1 MLGGAEVVDGADVFY
16 GRPCIQAWLEGSPP
30 TVHQEQLNTAYVG
43 VHWRKQAVKAYAHAS
58 NLKGQDGWEN

>member
-16 GRPCIQAWLEGSPP
+16 GQPCIQAWLEGSPP

-43 VHWRKQAVKAYAHAS
+43 VHWRKQAVKS
-58 NLKGQDGWEN
+58 IRTRKQP